1 MPAEPGKGP
10 GAAPG
15 VAADARYA
23 LERLLHRL
31 SLSPHR
37 QRFVLKGAL
46 LLTTWFD
53 EPHRA
58 TRDLDLLGFGDPSD
72 DALLAVFREVMTIAV
87 DDGVSFDTAKLKVQP
102 IREDL
107 EYGGS
112 RLSTTAL
119 LSGARIPIVVD
130 VGLGDAIEPGAED
143 IDLPVLLDMPSPRLR
158 AYPLE
163 TAIAE
168 KLHAMVLLGMAN
180 SRMKDYYDVWMLTRT
195 FALDPVRL
203 RRAVDATFA
212 RRGTSPL
219 ASVPEGLSDAFAA
232 DAGKQ
237 AQWQA
242 FARNLSASRLA
253 RARRSRRRTARFA
266 LGALQA
272 QMRIDCC
279 HRVAQIPCWTAAI
292 RSCRTIVLA

>member
-1 MPAEPGKGP
+1 MPDKPRNV
-10 GAAPG
+10 GASIRQRLLNLAKARGQPLELLLT
-15 VAADARYA
+15 RYA

-37 QRFVLKGAL
+37 ERFVLKGAL

-58 TRDLDLLGFGDPSD
+58 TRDLDLLGFGDPSE
-72 DALLAVFREVMTIAV
+72 DALLAVLREVMMIAV
-87 DDGVSFDTAKLKVQP
+87 DDGVSFDTAKLKIQP

-107 EYGGS
+107 DYGGS

-130 VGLGDAIEPGAED
+130 VGFGDAVEPGAED
-143 IDLPVLLDMPSPRLR
+143 IELPVLLDMPSPRLR

-163 TAIAE
+163 TVIAE
-168 KLHAMVLLGMAN
+168 KLHAMVTLGMAN
-180 SRMKDYYDVWMLTRT
+180 SRMKDFYDVWMLTRAFT
-195 FALDPVRL
+195 LDPNRL

-212 RRGTSPL
+212 RRDTSLL

-232 DAGKQ
+232 DPGKQ

-242 FARNLSASRLA
+242 FARNLSTSRPGLDEVVVDL
-253 RARRSRRRTARFA
+253 RLS
-266 LGALQA
+266 L
-272 QMRIDCC
+272 
-279 HRVAQIPCWTAAI
+279 
-292 RSCRTIVLA
+292 SVLFNPP